1 MKENGRICS
10 VLNELTVEEFLE
22 TYSDSIQDRMSEL
35 GYYVKDGLICIEQ
48 SCKLTFSGGVK
59 MKVVVDLSDDE
70 IKRLNELVY
79 ANIESDDD
87 AAHAIHLVIEL
98 A

>member
-1 MKENGRICS
+1 
-10 VLNELTVEEFLE
+10 
-22 TYSDSIQDRMSEL
+22 
-35 GYYVKDGLICIEQ
+35 
-48 SCKLTFSGGVK
+48 

-70 IKRLNELVY
+70 IKRLNELVD

-87 AAHAIHLVIEL
+87 AAYAIHLVIEL